1 MMDYA
6 TLVREIEKL
15 VNDGATGTMFVTT
28 NEQHSMRI
36 GIRAGQ
42 IVSVV
47 YRTVRGLNAI
57 PLVRSVRSGTPR
69 FEPNFVIE
77 SQQGPETLPST
88 ADLLRTLRG

>member
-15 VNDGATGTMFVTT
+15 VNDRATGTMFVTT
-28 NEQHSMRI
+28 NDQHSVRI
-36 GIRAGQ
+36 GLKAGE

-47 YRTVRGLNAI
+47 YRTTRGINAI

-69 FEPNFVIE
+69 FEANFLIE
-77 SQQGPETLPST
+77 SPHGAETLPST
-88 ADLLRTLRG
+88 PDLLRTLRG